1 VGPTNTQEIGKMKTL
16 MARLLL
22 EEEIPDVFIKI
33 MKIFL
38 LLVIIR

>member
-1 VGPTNTQEIGKMKTL
+1 VGPTNTQGIGKTKTL
-16 MARLLL
+16 MEKLPLV
-22 EEEIPDVFIKI
+22 EEIPGAFIKI